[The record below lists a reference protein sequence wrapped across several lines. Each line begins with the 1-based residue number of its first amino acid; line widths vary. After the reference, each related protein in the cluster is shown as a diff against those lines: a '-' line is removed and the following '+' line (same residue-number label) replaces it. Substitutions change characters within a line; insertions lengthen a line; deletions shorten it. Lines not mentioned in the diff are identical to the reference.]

1 MTFAYPNLII
11 LLVIP
16 VTLLFWE
23 WVRQGRPLVM
33 PFDDVRQRRGWF
45 VGLPVLLANSLP
57 AVLLGLAII
66 FVARPLTY
74 APPKTQR
81 ELTNIQ
87 IVLDA
92 STSMIHHTY
101 GPQAG
106 DEPFLRFHGALEAL
120 DKFLTMREGDA
131 FGLTIFSRQYLH
143 WVPLTQ
149 DTRAIRMAL
158 SREVIWP
165 EMFPDE
171 IWGHTFIAKALNG
184 AITPLSQHT
193 EGDRMIILM
202 TDGEGEDIGGGRER
216 EVIAKLKAHKI
227 VVFAIALND
236 EGFTPGL
243 EDIANETGGQ
253 AFKALTPQTLK
264 VVFDRIDQMK
274 KVEIRETRPEV
285 IDFFEP
291 FLPTALILLGV
302 QVFALFV
309 LRFTPW

>member
-1 MTFAYPNLII
+1 MTFAYPQLII

-16 VTLLFWE
+16 VILLFWE

-33 PFDDVRQRRGWF
+33 PFDDVQQGRGWWL
-45 VGLPVLLANSLP
+45 GLPVLVANSIP
-57 AVLLGLAII
+57 ALLLGLAII
-66 FVARPLTY
+66 LLARPLTY

-92 STSMIHHTY
+92 STSMVYNTY

-106 DEPFLRFHGALEAL
+106 DKPYTRFHGAMDALEA
-120 DKFLTMREGDA
+120 FLTTREGDA
-131 FGLTIFSRQYLH
+131 FGLTIFSRQFIH

-149 DTRAIRMAL
+149 DTRAIRMA
-158 SREVIWP
+158 REIIWP

-171 IWGHTFIAKALNG
+171 IWGYTYIGRALDG
-184 AITPLSQHT
+184 AITPLSRHAK
-193 EGDRMIILM
+193 GDRMIILI
-202 TDGEGEDIGGGRER
+202 TDGEGEDIGNGRER
-216 EVIAKLKAHKI
+216 DVIARLRSHRI
-227 VVFAIALND
+227 TVFAIALND
-236 EGFTPGL
+236 QSFSPAL
-243 EDIANETGGQ
+243 ETIATETGGE

-274 KVEIRETRPEV
+274 RVEIRETKPET
-285 IDFFEP
+285 IDCFEP
-291 FLPTALILLGV
+291 FVPAVLILLGL
-302 QVFALFV
+302 QVLVLFG

>member
-1 MTFAYPNLII
+1 MTFAYPKLIV

-16 VTLLFWE
+16 VALLFWE

-33 PFDDVRQRRGWF
+33 PFDDVRQRRGWLL
-45 VGLPVLLANSLP
+45 GLPVLVANSLP

-66 FVARPLTY
+66 FLARPLTY

-92 STSMIHHTY
+92 STSMVFNTY

-106 DEPFLRFHGALEAL
+106 DEPYTRFHGAMDAL
-120 DKFLTMREGDA
+120 DTFLTTREGDA
-131 FGLTIFSRQYLH
+131 FGLTIFSRQYIH

-149 DTRAIRMAL
+149 DTRAIRMA
-158 SREVIWP
+158 REIIWP

-184 AITPLSQHT
+184 AIAPLSQHA
-193 EGDRMIILM
+193 EGDRMIILI

-216 EVIAKLKAHKI
+216 EVIAKLKRHKI

-264 VVFDRIDQMK
+264 VVFDRIDQMQ
-274 KVEIRETRPEV
+274 KVEIRETKPEV
-285 IDFFEP
+285 IDYFQP
-291 FLPTALILLGV
+291 FLLPALILLAA
-302 QVFALFV
+302 QVVVLFG

>member
-1 MTFAYPNLII
+1 MTFAYPKLIV

-16 VTLLFWE
+16 VVLLFWE

-33 PFDDVRQRRGWF
+33 PFDDVPQRRGWL
-45 VGLPVLLANSLP
+45 VGLPVLAANSLP
-57 AVLLGLAII
+57 AVLLALAIL
-66 FVARPLTY
+66 FLARPLTY

-92 STSMIHHTY
+92 STSMVFNTY
-101 GPQAG
+101 GPQQG
-106 DEPFLRFHGALEAL
+106 DKPYVRFHGAMDAL
-120 DKFLTMREGDA
+120 DQFLTTRQGDA

-143 WVPLTQ
+143 WVPLTR
-149 DTRAIRMAL
+149 DTAAIRMA
-158 SREVIWP
+158 RKIIWP

-184 AITPLSQHT
+184 AIAPLSKHAA
-193 EGDRMIILM
+193 GDRMIILI

-216 EVIAKLKAHKI
+216 EVIAKLKRHNI

-243 EDIANETGGQ
+243 EGIAIETGGQ
-253 AFKALTPQTLK
+253 AFKALTPQTLQL
-264 VVFDRIDQMK
+264 VFDRIDQMK
-274 KVEIRETRPEV
+274 KVEIRETKPET
-285 IDFFEP
+285 IDYFDP
-291 FLPTALILLGV
+291 FLPPALILLAV
-302 QVFALFV
+302 QVLVLFG

>member
-1 MTFAYPNLII
+1 MTFAYPKLIV

-16 VTLLFWE
+16 VVLLFWE

-33 PFDDVRQRRGWF
+33 PFDNVHPRRGWL
-45 VGLPVLLANSLP
+45 VGLPVLAANSLP
-57 AVLLGLAII
+57 AVLLALAIV
-66 FVARPLTY
+66 FLARPLTY

-92 STSMIHHTY
+92 STSMVFHTY
-101 GPQAG
+101 GPQQG
-106 DEPFLRFHGALEAL
+106 DKPYVRFHGAMDAVNQ
-120 DKFLTMREGDA
+120 FLTTRQGDA

-149 DTRAIRMAL
+149 DTTAIRMAGKI
-158 SREVIWP
+158 IWP

-184 AITPLSQHT
+184 AIAPLSKHA
-193 EGDRMIILM
+193 EGDRMIILI

-216 EVIAKLKAHKI
+216 EVITKLKRHNI

-236 EGFTPGL
+236 ESFSPAL
-243 EDIANETGGQ
+243 ETIARETGGE

-274 KVEIRETRPEV
+274 KVEIRETKPET
-285 IDFFEP
+285 IDFLDP
-291 FLPTALILLGV
+291 FLPPAMIL
-302 QVFALFV
+302 FAAQLLVLFG